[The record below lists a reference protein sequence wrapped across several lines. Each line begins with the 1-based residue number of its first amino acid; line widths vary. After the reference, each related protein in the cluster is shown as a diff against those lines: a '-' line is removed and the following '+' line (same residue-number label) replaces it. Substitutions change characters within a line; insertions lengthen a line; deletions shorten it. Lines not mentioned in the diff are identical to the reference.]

1 MRKAKIRETAV
12 RLYIQGYSLRQI
24 QKILNKM
31 GFTVHFTT
39 IKYWI
44 DKPVQLP
51 TQKTIKIC
59 SKEIVR

>member
-1 MRKAKIRETAV
+1 MRKEQIRTTAIK
-12 RLYIQGYSLRQI
+12 LYMQGYSFRQI

-51 TQKTIKIC
+51 TNKSNKNLQ
-59 SKEIVR
+59 

>member
-1 MRKAKIRETAV
+1 MNREQIRAKAV
-12 RLYIQGYSLRQI
+12 RLYTEGYSLRQI

-44 DKPVQLP
+44 DKPIYRP
-51 TQKTIKIC
+51 TQKNNKNLQ
-59 SKEIVR
+59 

>member
-1 MRKAKIRETAV
+1 MKRKEARTKAYA
-12 RLYIQGYSLRQI
+12 LYTQGYSFRQI

-44 DKPVQLP
+44 DKPIYRP
-51 TQKTIKIC
+51 TQKNNKNLQ
-59 SKEIVR
+59 

>member
-1 MRKAKIRETAV
+1 MRKAEIRATAV

-24 QKILNKM
+24 QRILNKM

-39 IKYWI
+39 IRYWI
-44 DKPVQLP
+44 NKPVQL
-51 TQKTIKIC
+51 KIC

>member
-1 MRKAKIRETAV
+1 MKRKEAQIKAYE
-12 RLYIQGYSLRQI
+12 LYTQGYSFRQI

-39 IKYWI
+39 IRYWI
-44 DKPVQLP
+44 NKPVQL
-51 TQKTIKIC
+51 KIC